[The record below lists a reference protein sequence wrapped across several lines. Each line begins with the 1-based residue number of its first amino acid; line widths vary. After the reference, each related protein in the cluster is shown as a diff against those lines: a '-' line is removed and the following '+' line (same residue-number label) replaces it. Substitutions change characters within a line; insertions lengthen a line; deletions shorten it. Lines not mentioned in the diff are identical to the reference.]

1 MAPDNDTPLR
11 LPTRRFSDRVDLYTR
26 YRPGYPPALGDFLH
40 GELGLSPDWTVADI
54 GSGTGLLT
62 RLFLDRGN
70 PVHAV
75 EPNREMREAA
85 EALLGEFPGFHS
97 HPGSAEATGLP
108 DHSIDL
114 VAAAQ
119 AFHWF
124 DVEAARREFLRI
136 LRPGGRVVLIWN
148 RRRVAGTPFLEAYED
163 LLVRRALDYGAVDHR
178 KTAGPE
184 VLARFFRGE
193 DYGRARFPTEQ
204 DLDWKGL
211 RGRLLSSSYTPLEDH
226 PDHEP
231 MLRELRIMF
240 EGSQRNGAVRVDYDT
255 EVYHGRLTAEDRS

>member
-1 MAPDNDTPLR
+1 VDPENHSHAR
-11 LPTRRFSDRVDLYTR
+11 LPTSRFSDRVDDYIR
-26 YRPGYPPALGDFLH
+26 SRPGYPPVLGDFLH
-40 GELGLSPDWTVADI
+40 RELGLTPAWSVADI

-62 RLFLDRGN
+62 RLLLDLGN
-70 PVHAV
+70 EVHAV
-75 EPNREMREAA
+75 EPNLEMRQAA
-85 EALLGEFPGFHS
+85 EALLGEFSGFHS

-108 DHSIDL
+108 DQGIDL

-136 LRPGGRVVLIWN
+136 LRPGGQVVLIWN
-148 RRRVAGTPFLEAYED
+148 RRRVSGDPFLEAYED
-163 LLVRRALDYGAVDHR
+163 LLLRRAMDYRAVDHR

-184 VLARFFRGE
+184 VLARFFGTE
-193 DYGRARFPTEQ
+193 DHGQAQFPTRQ

-211 RGRLLSSSYTPLEDH
+211 RGRLLSSSYTPLAGH

-240 EGSQRNGAVRVDYDT
+240 ESSQRNGTVRVEYDT
-255 EVYHGRLTAEDRS
+255 EVHHGKLTEER